1 MKSQA
6 PLNINIPMQYAG
18 LRLDQALAR
27 LYPEYSRAR
36 LQLWIRQ
43 GHVRLDGT
51 QPRPRLIVHGGEQ
64 VLIYPKMESQ
74 VAVKRESI
82 PLNKVYEDAQL
93 LVINKPPG
101 LVVHPA
107 AGNWQGTLLN
117 AVLHYAPELERLP
130 RGGIVHRLD
139 KDTSGLIVIARTLQ
153 AHKSLVA
160 QLHARR
166 ITREYLTLVQGR
178 LVAGSTVTGNIGRHP
193 VNRKRMAVIERGK
206 PAVTHYRIERRFRA
220 HTLLRVILETGR
232 THQIRVHLAYI
243 QHPVVGDPVYGGRPK
258 RPPQAGEALVN
269 VLQCFKRQALHAV
282 KIGLEHPQNGEF
294 LFWQAPLPQD
304 MQALVKAL
312 GDDLQGHEFSA

>member
-1 MKSQA
+1 MRSEV
-6 PLNINIPMQYAG
+6 PFTINIPAQYAG

-43 GHVRLDGT
+43 GYVHLDGT
-51 QPRPRLIVHGGEQ
+51 QPRPRHIVHGGEQ
-64 VLIYPKMESQ
+64 VLIYPKLASQ
-74 VAVKRESI
+74 VAVKPEVI
-82 PLNKVYEDAQL
+82 PLDRVYEDAHI

-139 KDTSGLIVIARTLQ
+139 KDTSGLMVIARTLQ

-166 ITREYLTLVQGR
+166 ITREYLALVHGCP
-178 LVAGSTVTGNIGRHP
+178 VAGGTVSGNIGRHP
-193 VNRKRMAVIERGK
+193 VHRKRMAVIERGK
-206 PAVTHYRIERRFRA
+206 PAITHYRIERRFRA

-232 THQIRVHLAYI
+232 THQIRVHLASI
-243 QHPVVGDPVYGGRPK
+243 QYPVVGDPVYGGRPK
-258 RPPQAGEALVN
+258 WPTQAGETLVK
-269 VLQCFKRQALHAV
+269 VLQEFKRQALHAAR
-282 KIGLEHPQNGEF
+282 IGLEHPQTGAF
-294 LFWQAPLPQD
+294 LSWQAPLPDD
-304 MQALVKAL
+304 MQSLLKVL
-312 GDDLQGHEFSA
+312 GDDMHGYESPA

>member
-6 PLNINIPMQYAG
+6 PLNINIPMQYSG

-51 QPRPRLIVHGGEQ
+51 QPRPRLIVHGGER
-64 VLIYPKMESQ
+64 VLIYPKMASQ

-82 PLNKVYEDAQL
+82 PLNIVYEDAQL

-166 ITREYLTLVQGR
+166 ITREYLTLVQGS
-178 LVAGSTVTGNIGRHP
+178 LVAGGTVTGNIGRHP
-193 VNRKRMAVIERGK
+193 VHRKRMAVIERGK
-206 PAVTHYRIERRFRA
+206 PAVTHYRIERRFRV

-258 RPPQAGEALVN
+258 RPPQAGEALVK
-269 VLQCFKRQALHAV
+269 VLQDFKRQALHAV
-282 KIGLEHPQNGEF
+282 KISLEHPQNGEF

-312 GDDLQGHEFSA
+312 SDDLQVREFSA